1 MTKPMDNKSPEIKTT
16 LEAMFPGTQE
26 AVDHGKCPLC
36 LAKIDKNKDFRDALS
51 IREYY
56 ISGMCQKCQDSIW
69 GVPE

>member
-1 MTKPMDNKSPEIKTT
+1 MTKPMENKTPEMIAAI
-16 LEAMFPGTQE
+16 EAAFPGTKE
-26 AVDHGKCPLC
+26 AISHSKCPLC

-69 GVPE
+69 GGHE